1 MQIAEPYFS
10 HYVKPLVFGL
20 ALLPALYLAWVVW
33 AHTLGANPIEA
44 ITRYLGDWALRFL
57 LITLSISTL
66 RRLLH
71 WAQLLKL
78 RRMLGLFAFFYASLH
93 LLSYIGLEQ
102 FFDWTEIGLDILE
115 RPFITAGVL
124 AFLGKIPLALTSTK
138 AAMRRLGK
146 QWQRLHYLIYP
157 LTGLALLHFW
167 WLADSKA
174 RSTEPLIYSVIFALL
189 LAERS
194 WVWITRAKSASKS
207 KGSLTR
213 T

>member
-1 MQIAEPYFS
+1 MQITEPYFS
-10 HYVKPLVFGL
+10 RYFKPLVFGL
-20 ALLPALYLAWVVW
+20 ALLPALYLAWAVW
-33 AHTLGANPIEA
+33 ANVLGANPIEA

-57 LITLSISTL
+57 LITLSISSL
-66 RRLLH
+66 RRLVH

-93 LLSYIGLEQ
+93 VSSYIGLDQ
-102 FFDWTEIGLDILE
+102 FFDWTEIGFDLLE
-115 RPFITAGVL
+115 RPFITAGMVAFVL
-124 AFLGKIPLALTSTK
+124 MIPLALTSTK

-146 QWQRLHYLIYP
+146 HWQRLHYLIYP
-157 LTGLALLHFW
+157 LTGLAVLHFW

-174 RSTEPLIYSVIFALL
+174 RLTEPLIYTILLVLL

-194 WVWITRAKSASKS
+194 WVWITRVKSLSKS
-207 KGSLTR
+207 KASLTR

>member
-1 MQIAEPYFS
+1 MQVPEPYFS
-10 HYVKPLVFGL
+10 RYVKPLVFGL
-20 ALLPALYLAWVVW
+20 ALLPAIYLAWAVW
-33 AHTLGANPIEA
+33 ANALGANPIEA
-44 ITRYLGDWALRFL
+44 ITRDLGDWALRFL
-57 LITLSISTL
+57 LITLSVSSL
-66 RRLLH
+66 RRVFN

-78 RRMLGLFAFFYASLH
+78 RRMLGLYAFFYTSLH
-93 LLSYIGLEQ
+93 VLSYIGLDQ

-124 AFLGKIPLALTSTK
+124 AFLFMIPLALTSTK

-146 QWQRLHYLIYP
+146 RWQTLHYLIYP

-174 RSTEPLIYSVIFALL
+174 RSTEPFVYTVLFAVL

-194 WVWITRAKSASKS
+194 WVWIIRSKSASKS
-207 KGSLTR
+207 KVSLMR

>member
-1 MQIAEPYFS
+1 
-10 HYVKPLVFGL
+10 VFGL
-20 ALLPALYLAWVVW
+20 ALLPALYLAWAGW

-78 RRMLGLFAFFYASLH
+78 RRMLGLFAFFYASVH
-93 LLSYIGLEQ
+93 VLSYISLEQ

-124 AFLGKIPLALTSTK
+124 AFLGMIPLALTSTK

-174 RSTEPLIYSVIFALL
+174 RNTEPLIYSLVFALL

-207 KGSLTR
+207 KVSLTR